1 MNNTVLFQIK
11 INLLRLFLSASLFLI
26 SIQVAYAQNK
36 ALEKKLTLNI
46 REEKLE
52 DILDQISSKSRVFF
66 SYNSDLISE
75 HQRFTLSVKN
85 ERLHVFLDKL
95 LIGTS
100 LSYKT
105 IRKQVIIYKKIKD
118 QLNPKEKISLFG
130 TIRDAN
136 TKEPVS
142 GVNVFISGTL
152 KGNSSDKFGN
162 FSISNLYP
170 DIYEVV
176 FSHIGYDIKLMKV
189 NAKHEKPIAISIIL
203 IPKTVELD
211 EVEVT
216 ADKIKGWNRHFYLF
230 ESEFL
235 GNTIN
240 AARCSIINSEIL
252 EFDYNNKT
260 KTLMADASQ
269 PLLIENHALGY
280 DIQYYLQS
288 FENSDNKSS
297 IHGVLSF
304 REKIPDSRKKLRYWK
319 RNRKKSYNGSY
330 THFLKS
336 LSSGKL
342 KKAGFKLYLVD
353 KIGDN
358 SVDQITEE
366 EILLEKKKGIG
377 PKMAFK
383 KYLKIDFFKAEHMT
397 SNDIIKEYYRTGNA
411 VQNGI
416 QTSYLELNLPYATVL
431 ENGHLK
437 EQFAVTKYGYWSWE
451 RVAEYLPFE
460 YKP

>member
-11 INLLRLFLSASLFLI
+11 INFLRIILTASLFLLFN
-26 SIQVAYAQNK
+26 QNSYGQK
-36 ALEKKLTLNI
+36 KILEKKITLNV

-52 DILDQISSKSRVFF
+52 NILDQISSKSKVFF

-75 HQRFTLSVKN
+75 HQRFTLSIKN
-85 ERLHVFLDKL
+85 EKLHVFLDKL
-95 LIGTS
+95 LKGTS
-100 LSYKT
+100 LSYKS

-136 TKEPVS
+136 SKQPIS
-142 GVNVFISGTL
+142 GVNVFISGSL

-162 FSISNLYP
+162 FSISDLYP
-170 DIYEVV
+170 DTYEVV
-176 FSHIGYDIKLMKV
+176 FSHIGYDIKLMNV
-189 NAKHEKPIAISIIL
+189 NAKHERPIAISIIL
-203 IPKTVELD
+203 SAKTVELE

-240 AARCSIINSEIL
+240 AAKCSIVNSEIL
-252 EFDYNNKT
+252 EFDYNKETN
-260 KTLMADASQ
+260 TLMAEASQ

-288 FENSDNKSS
+288 FENSNNKSS

-304 REKIPDSRKKLRYWK
+304 REKITDSRKKLRYWK
-319 RNRKKSYNGSY
+319 RSRKKSYKGSY
-330 THFLKS
+330 THFLKY
-336 LSSGKL
+336 LSNGKL

-358 SVDQITEE
+358 SVNQITEQ
-366 EILLEKKKGIG
+366 EILLDKKKGIG
-377 PKMAFK
+377 TKMAYK
-383 KYLKIDFFKAEHMT
+383 KFLKIDFFKAEHLT

-431 ENGHLK
+431 ENGQLK